1 MSRIGL
7 GRHAALDDEAGD
19 PLDGLVN
26 LFDVGMIL
34 AVAFL
39 IAGLGLTLNAK
50 SGKLEARTGPAPAKS
65 KTAAEGSGREREI
78 PAPSTAPEASGRGT
92 PVGQVYRLPD
102 GRLVYVRSGAAEH

>member
-7 GRHAALDDEAGD
+7 GRHSGRGDDAGD

-39 IAGLGLTLNAK
+39 IAGLGLTLNLK
-50 SGKLEARTGPAPAKS
+50 GDKLESR
-65 KTAAEGSGREREI
+65 REA
-78 PAPSTAPEASGRGT
+78 APSATASKERAIHNPAAGPHASGRGT

-102 GRLVYVRSGAAEH
+102 GRLVYVKGSRPLR